1 MKSVVLAEKP
11 SVGKELARVLG
22 CKNGGKGFLEG
33 PKYIVTWAMG
43 HLVELADPDAYDTKY
58 KSWRLEDLPM
68 LPGQMKYKV
77 IRKTNR
83 QFNIV
88 KLQLK
93 RKDVNN
99 LIIAT
104 DAGREGELVARLIMK
119 LSGWHGSFQRLWISS
134 QTDSA
139 IKDGFNNLK
148 PGENYDNLFK
158 AAECRGEADWLI
170 GLNITRALSCK
181 HDVRLSAG
189 RVQTPTINLII
200 QREKEIKNFIPKKY
214 WTVDVNL
221 GKFSAQWIS
230 KSGNIRLFSE
240 KEGGIL
246 REKLLA
252 GDARVSLLTKIRK
265 SVPPPLAYNLTSLQ
279 RDANSRLGFSAKK
292 TLSALQVLYERYK
305 IATYPRTDSSYIT
318 DDMVPTLKNRLKSMM
333 ETTLKNKAVSLLSTE
348 IKPGKRFVD
357 NKKVTDHHAIIPTG
371 EKIQMERLEHDENRL
386 MTLIMERFLEVLS
399 PPEIRE
405 IITVKIDL
413 NGENLSAKNSV
424 QIESGWRGISVIRRS
439 SEDDGG
445 IFSGRLP
452 ELEKGELLEV
462 KSVELITG
470 LTKPPA
476 RYTEGTL
483 LASMENP
490 GRYLDDPVLK
500 KIISKGGLGTVAT
513 RADIIEKIISKGYI
527 LREGKELQPTSRG
540 IELME
545 IVPAELRSPALTAVW
560 EQRFTNISEGKETPT
575 EFLRE
580 IRIKASELI
589 SNVKSSSK
597 KYEPREKTGKSCP
610 MCGKL
615 LIPGKDR
622 RGNKIFVCH
631 SLSCGYE
638 ETNQRQGD
646 LPHRAGRREK
656 AMNRRLISE
665 FSDSSSTTSSFGDLI
680 RASQEKKNRK

>member
-1 MKSVVLAEKP
+1 AEKP

-22 CKNGGKGFLEG
+22 CRKGGKGYLEG
-33 PKYIVTWAMG
+33 DKYIVTWAMG

-68 LPGQMKYKV
+68 LPGQMKYRI

-83 QFNIV
+83 QFNLV
-88 KLQLK
+88 KMQLK

-148 PGENYDNLFK
+148 PGKNYDNLFK
-158 AAECRGEADWLI
+158 AAECRGEADWVI

-181 HDVRLSAG
+181 YDVRLSAG

-200 QREKEIKNFIPKKY
+200 QREKEIKDFIPKKY
-214 WTVDVNL
+214 WTVDVNF
-221 GKFSAQWIS
+221 GNFTAQWNA
-230 KSGNIRLFSE
+230 KSGNTRLFSE
-240 KEGGIL
+240 KEAESL

-252 GDARVSLLTKIRK
+252 GKAKVFLLTKTKK

-292 TLSALQVLYERYK
+292 TLSTLQVLYERYK

-333 ETTLKNKAVSLLSTE
+333 ETPLKSKAASLLSTD
-348 IKPGKRFVD
+348 IRPGKRFVD

-371 EKIQMERLEHDENRL
+371 EKIRMEQLDHDENRL
-386 MTLIMERFLEVLS
+386 MTIIMERFIEVLS

-405 IITVKIDL
+405 NMTVKIDMS
-413 NGENLSAKNSV
+413 GEYLVAKNSV
-424 QIESGWRGISVIRRS
+424 QIVSGWRGVTVIRRS
-439 SEDDGG
+439 SEVDSN
-445 IFSGRLP
+445 IYSGKLP
-452 ELEKGELLEV
+452 VLEKGELLKV
-462 KSVELITG
+462 KSVELISG
-470 LTKPPA
+470 LTKPPSK
-476 RYTEGTL
+476 YTEGTL
-483 LASMENP
+483 LAAMENP
-490 GRYLDDPVLK
+490 GKYIDDPVLK

-560 EQRFTNISEGKETPT
+560 EDRFTNISDGKENPAD
-575 EFLRE
+575 FLRE
-580 IRIKASELI
+580 IRKKAADLVKE
-589 SNVKSSSK
+589 VKSSSK
-597 KYEPREKTGKSCP
+597 KYEPREKTGKACP
-610 MCGKL
+610 MCGKM

-622 RGNKIFVCH
+622 RGNKIFICH

-638 ETNQRQGD
+638 ETNQTRGD

-665 FSDSSSTTSSFGDLI
+665 YSDSSSTTSSFGDLI
-680 RASQEKKNRK
+680 RASQERSKKE

>member
-1 MKSVVLAEKP
+1 
-11 SVGKELARVLG
+11 
-22 CKNGGKGFLEG
+22 
-33 PKYIVTWAMG
+33 MG
-43 HLVELADPDAYDTKY
+43 HLVELADPDAYDAKY

-77 IRKTNR
+77 IRKTNK
-83 QFNIV
+83 QFNTV
-88 KLQLK
+88 KMQIK

-148 PGENYDNLFK
+148 PGMNYDNLFK
-158 AAECRGEADWLI
+158 AAECRGEADWVI

-200 QREKEIKNFIPKKY
+200 QREKEIKKFIPKKF
-214 WTVDVNL
+214 WTVDVDFGN
-221 GKFSAQWIS
+221 FSAQWIS
-230 KSGNIRLFSE
+230 KSGNTRLFNE
-240 KEGGIL
+240 KEGESL
-246 REKLLA
+246 RVKLLA
-252 GDARVSLLTKIRK
+252 GEACVSLLTKTKK
-265 SVPPPLAYNLTSLQ
+265 SVSPPLAYNLTSLQ

-292 TLSALQVLYERYK
+292 TLSTLQVLYERYK

-318 DDMVPTLKNRLKSMM
+318 DDMVPTLKNRLKSMLD
-333 ETTLKNKAVSLLSTE
+333 TSLISKAASLLSSD

-371 EKIQMERLEHDENRL
+371 EKIRMEQLNHDENRL
-386 MTLIMERFLEVLS
+386 MTIIMERFIEVLS

-405 IITVKIDL
+405 TTTVKIDL
-413 NGENLSAKNSV
+413 SGELLIAKNSV
-424 QIESGWRGISVIRRS
+424 QIVSGWRGVTVIRRS
-439 SEDDGG
+439 SEDDDN
-445 IFSGRLP
+445 IYSGKLP
-452 ELEKGELLEV
+452 DLEKGQLLKV
-462 KSVELITG
+462 KSVELLSG
-470 LTKPPA
+470 LTKPPSK
-476 RYTEGTL
+476 YTEGTL
-483 LASMENP
+483 LAAMENP
-490 GRYLDDPVLK
+490 GKFIDDPVLK

-560 EQRFTNISEGKETPT
+560 EDRFTNISEGKETPS
-575 EFLRE
+575 EFLKE
-580 IRIKASELI
+580 IRKKASELV
-589 SNVKSSSK
+589 SEVKSSTK
-597 KYEPREKTGKSCP
+597 KYEPREKKRKSMP
-610 MCGKL
+610 YVRK
-615 LIPGKDR
+615 
-622 RGNKIFVCH
+622 N
-631 SLSCGYE
+631 
-638 ETNQRQGD
+638 TD
-646 LPHRAGRREK
+646 LWKR
-656 AMNRRLISE
+656 S
-665 FSDSSSTTSSFGDLI
+665 
-680 RASQEKKNRK
+680 

>member
-22 CKNGGKGFLEG
+22 CRKGGKGYLEG
-33 PKYIVTWAMG
+33 DRYIVTWAMG

-68 LPGQMKYKV
+68 LPGQMKYRI

-83 QFNIV
+83 QFNLV
-88 KLQLK
+88 KMQLK

-148 PGENYDNLFK
+148 PGKNYDNLFK
-158 AAECRGEADWLI
+158 AAECRGEADWVI

-181 HDVRLSAG
+181 YDVRLSAG

-200 QREKEIKNFIPKKY
+200 QREKEIKDFIPKKY
-214 WTVDVNL
+214 WTVDVNF
-221 GKFSAQWIS
+221 GNFTAQWNA
-230 KSGNIRLFSE
+230 KSGNTRLFSE
-240 KEGGIL
+240 KEAESL

-252 GDARVSLLTKIRK
+252 GKAKVFLLTKTKK

-292 TLSALQVLYERYK
+292 TLSTLQVLYERYK

-333 ETTLKNKAVSLLSTE
+333 ETPLKSKAASLLSTD
-348 IKPGKRFVD
+348 IRPGKRFVD

-371 EKIQMERLEHDENRL
+371 EKIRMEQLDHDENRL
-386 MTLIMERFLEVLS
+386 MTIIMERFIEVLS

-405 IITVKIDL
+405 NMTVKIDMS
-413 NGENLSAKNSV
+413 GEYLVAKNSV
-424 QIESGWRGISVIRRS
+424 QIVSGWRGVTVIRRS
-439 SEDDGG
+439 SEVDSN
-445 IFSGRLP
+445 IYSGKLP
-452 ELEKGELLEV
+452 VLEKGELLKV
-462 KSVELITG
+462 KSVELISG
-470 LTKPPA
+470 LTKPPSK
-476 RYTEGTL
+476 YTEGTL
-483 LASMENP
+483 LAAMENP
-490 GRYLDDPVLK
+490 GKYIDDPVLK

-560 EQRFTNISEGKETPT
+560 EDRFTNISDGKENPAD
-575 EFLRE
+575 FLRE
-580 IRIKASELI
+580 IRKKAADLVKE
-589 SNVKSSSK
+589 VKSSSK
-597 KYEPREKTGKSCP
+597 KYEPREKTGKACP
-610 MCGKL
+610 MCGKM

-622 RGNKIFVCH
+622 RGNKIFICH

-638 ETNQRQGD
+638 ETNQTRGD

-665 FSDSSSTTSSFGDLI
+665 YSDSSSTTSSFGDLI
-680 RASQEKKNRK
+680 RASQERSKKE

>member
-22 CKNGGKGFLEG
+22 CRKGGKGYLEG
-33 PKYIVTWAMG
+33 DKYIVTWAMG

-68 LPGQMKYKV
+68 LPGQMKYRI

-83 QFNIV
+83 QFNLV
-88 KLQLK
+88 KMQLK

-139 IKDGFNNLK
+139 IEDGFNNLK
-148 PGENYDNLFK
+148 PGKNYDNLFK
-158 AAECRGEADWLI
+158 AAECRGEADWVI

-181 HDVRLSAG
+181 YDVRLSAG

-200 QREKEIKNFIPKKY
+200 QREKEIKDFIPKKY
-214 WTVDVNL
+214 WTVDVNF
-221 GKFSAQWIS
+221 GNFTAQWNA
-230 KSGNIRLFSE
+230 KSGNTRLFSE
-240 KEGGIL
+240 KEAESL

-252 GDARVSLLTKIRK
+252 GKAKVFLLTKTKK

-292 TLSALQVLYERYK
+292 TLSTLQVLYERYK

-333 ETTLKNKAVSLLSTE
+333 ETPLKSKAASLLSTD
-348 IKPGKRFVD
+348 IRPGKRFVD

-371 EKIQMERLEHDENRL
+371 EKIRMEQLDHDENRL
-386 MTLIMERFLEVLS
+386 MTIIMERFIEVLS

-405 IITVKIDL
+405 NMTVKIDL
-413 NGENLSAKNSV
+413 SGEYLVAKNSV
-424 QIESGWRGISVIRRS
+424 QIVSGWRGVTVIRRS
-439 SEDDGG
+439 SEVDSN
-445 IFSGRLP
+445 IYSGKLP
-452 ELEKGELLEV
+452 VLEKGELLKV
-462 KSVELITG
+462 KSVELISG
-470 LTKPPA
+470 LTKPLSK
-476 RYTEGTL
+476 YTEGTL
-483 LASMENP
+483 LAAMENP
-490 GRYLDDPVLK
+490 GKYIDDPVLK

-560 EQRFTNISEGKETPT
+560 ENRFTNISDGKENPAD
-575 EFLRE
+575 FLRE
-580 IRIKASELI
+580 IRKKAADLVKE
-589 SNVKSSSK
+589 VKSSSK
-597 KYEPREKTGKSCP
+597 KYEPREKTGKACP
-610 MCGKL
+610 MCGKNVD
-615 LIPGKDR
+615 PRKR
-622 RGNKIFVCH
+622 
-631 SLSCGYE
+631 
-638 ETNQRQGD
+638 
-646 LPHRAGRREK
+646 
-656 AMNRRLISE
+656 
-665 FSDSSSTTSSFGDLI
+665 SSG
-680 RASQEKKNRK
+680 

>member
-22 CKNGGKGFLEG
+22 CRKGGKGYFEG
-33 PKYIVTWAMG
+33 DRYIVTWAMG

-58 KSWRLEDLPM
+58 KSWKLEDLPM

-83 QFNIV
+83 QFNTV

-139 IKDGFNNLK
+139 IKDGFKNLK
-148 PGENYDNLFK
+148 PGKDYDNLFK
-158 AAECRGEADWLI
+158 AAECRGEADWVI

-181 HDVRLSAG
+181 YDVRLSAG

-200 QREKEIKNFIPKKY
+200 QREKEIKGFIPKKF
-214 WTVDVNL
+214 WTVNVTMGSFTARWSD
-221 GKFSAQWIS
+221 
-230 KSGNIRLFSE
+230 KSGNIRLYNE
-240 KEGGIL
+240 KEGEAL
-246 REKLLA
+246 KLKLLA
-252 GDARVSLLTKIRK
+252 GQAKISSISKTRK

-292 TLSALQVLYERYK
+292 TLSTLQVLYERYK

-318 DDMVPTLKNRLKSMM
+318 EDMVPTLKNRLKSMM
-333 ETTLKNKAVSLLSTE
+333 ETQFKSKVSSLLSKD
-348 IKPGKRFVD
+348 IKPGKRLVD

-371 EKIQMERLEHDENRL
+371 EKIRMERLDHDENRL
-386 MTLIMERFLEVLS
+386 MTLIMERFLEILS
-399 PPEIRE
+399 SPEIRE
-405 IITVKIDL
+405 NISVKIDL
-413 NGENLSAKNSV
+413 NGENLAAKNSV
-424 QIESGWRGISVIRRS
+424 QIESGWRGIGVVRRS
-439 SEDDGG
+439 SEEGDG
-445 IFSGRLP
+445 IFSGKLP
-452 ELEKGELLEV
+452 DLEKGEFLEI
-462 KSVELITG
+462 KTVELISG

-476 RYTEGTL
+476 KYTEGTL

-490 GRYLDDPVLK
+490 AKYVDDPLLK
-500 KIISKGGLGTVAT
+500 KVISKGGLGTVAT

-540 IELME
+540 VELME

-560 EQRFTNISEGKETPT
+560 EDRFTNISDGKENPAD
-575 EFLRE
+575 FLRE
-580 IRIKASELI
+580 IRKKAADLVKE
-589 SNVKSSSK
+589 VKSSSK
-597 KYEPREKTGKSCP
+597 KYEPREKTGKACP
-610 MCGKL
+610 MCGKM

-638 ETNQRQGD
+638 EDTRSNGD
-646 LPHRAGRREK
+646 LPHRSGRREK
-656 AMNRRLISE
+656 AMNRRLIFE
-665 FSDSSSTTSSFGDLI
+665 FSDSSSTTSSFADLI
-680 RASQEKKNRK
+680 RASQERNKKG

>member
-22 CKNGGKGFLEG
+22 CLKGGKGYLEG
-33 PKYIVTWAMG
+33 DKYIVTWAMG
-43 HLVELADPDAYDTKY
+43 HLVELADPDAYDIKF
-58 KSWRLEDLPM
+58 KSWKLEDLPM

-77 IRKTNR
+77 IRKTNK
-83 QFNIV
+83 QFNTV
-88 KLQLK
+88 KMQLK

-119 LSGWHGSFQRLWISS
+119 LCGWQGNFQRLWISS

-148 PGENYDNLFK
+148 PGRHYDNLFK
-158 AAECRGEADWLI
+158 AAECRGEADWVI

-181 HDVRLSAG
+181 YDVRLSAG

-200 QREKEIKNFIPKKY
+200 QREKDIKGFISKKF
-214 WTVDVNL
+214 WTVDVNC
-221 GKFSAQWIS
+221 GNITAQWNG
-230 KSGNIRLFSE
+230 KSGNTRLSNE
-240 KEGGIL
+240 KEAESL
-246 REKLLA
+246 RQKLLA
-252 GDARVSLLTKIRK
+252 GKAVVSLLTKTK
-265 SVPPPLAYNLTSLQ
+265 NSVPPPYAYNLTSLQ
-279 RDANSRLGFSAKK
+279 RDANSCLGFSAKK
-292 TLSALQVLYERYK
+292 TLSTLQVLYERYK
-305 IATYPRTDSSYIT
+305 IATYPRTDSSHIT
-318 DDMVPTLKNRLKSMM
+318 DDMVPTLKNRLKSMLD
-333 ETTLKNKAVSLLSTE
+333 TPLKGKVLSLLNVD

-371 EKIQMERLEHDENRL
+371 EKIRMERLDHDENRL
-386 MTLIMERFLEVLS
+386 MTIIMERFIEVLS

-405 IITVKIDL
+405 NTTLKIDL
-413 NGENLSAKNSV
+413 AGEMLVAKNSI
-424 QIESGWRGISVIRRS
+424 QITSGWRAVSLIRRP
-439 SEDDGG
+439 
-445 IFSGRLP
+445 SGNDSNIYSGKFP
-452 ELEKGELLEV
+452 DLEKGQLLTV
-462 KSVELITG
+462 KSIELIPG
-470 LTKPPA
+470 LTKPPG

-490 GRYLDDPVLK
+490 GKYIDDPVLK
-500 KIISKGGLGTVAT
+500 KIIARGGLGTVAT

-527 LREGKELQPTSRG
+527 LREGKELLPTSRG

-545 IVPAELRSPALTAVW
+545 IVPSELRSPALTARW
-560 EQRFTNISEGKETPT
+560 EERFTNISEGKENPAD
-575 EFLRE
+575 FLRE
-580 IRIKASELI
+580 IRKKAGDLVRG
-589 SNVKSSSK
+589 VKSSSQ
-597 KYEPREKTGKSCP
+597 KYEPREKTGKACP
-610 MCGKL
+610 MCGKM

-638 ETNQRQGD
+638 EDTRSNSD

-656 AMNRRLISE
+656 AMNRHLISE

-680 RASQEKKNRK
+680 RASKERGQKD